1 MRGAS
6 RELLCFEVGLCW
18 VMPPETAS
26 TEGQHSK
33 YFVALLR
40 FHILSLVFALFKA
53 LLLNCPRRLQISR
66 RRQLSEKS

>member
-1 MRGAS
+1 MHGAS

-18 VMPPETAS
+18 VTPPETAS
-26 TEGQHSK
+26 TEGQYSK

-40 FHILSLVFALFKA
+40 FHILSFGFVLFKA

-66 RRQLSEKS
+66 RRQLYETS